1 MSFWRSV
8 VRSDFMIRLRSWEYW
23 PFGIVQFPAILYWVW
38 LSLRERSFVFFSGS
52 NPGIPMGGMFG
63 ESKFDVLQKIPV
75 KYVPKTILIPSTA
88 SVAEVVQRIQG
99 AGLQFPVIFKPDI
112 GERGY
117 LVRRIVA
124 ETDIAAYL
132 SKVSGNFLLQ
142 ELVDLP
148 MEFGVYFMRLPTE
161 KHGRVVSV
169 VGKEMLSVTG
179 DGKSTL
185 GDLICR
191 NDRAKLQWEK
201 LNDSFN
207 GRLQAIIPEG
217 VKIELVSIGNHAM
230 GTKFVN
236 ANHLINERLSRTFDV
251 ISRAI
256 PGFYYGRYDL
266 RCASVD
272 DLYAG
277 NIKVME
283 LNGCGAEPAHI
294 YDPDFSF
301 WEACAVQVSHWNKI
315 FTIARANRKNGFRY
329 LSHREALDYYRKF
342 KSAVK

>member
-1 MSFWRSV
+1 MSFWRRV
-8 VRSDFMIRLRSWEYW
+8 VRSNFFIKLKSWEYW
-23 PFGIVQFPAILYWVW
+23 PFGIVQLPAILYWIC
-38 LSLRERSFVFFSGS
+38 LSIRERSFVFFSAS

-63 ESKFDVLQKIPV
+63 ESKYDVLQKVPV
-75 KYVPKTILIPSTA
+75 QYVPKTILIPSSA
-88 SVAEVVQRIQG
+88 SVSEVVKRMQA
-99 AGLQFPVIFKPDI
+99 AGFQLPVIFKPDI

-117 LVRRIVA
+117 LVKRIAA
-124 ETDIAAYL
+124 ETDIADYL
-132 SKVSGNFLLQ
+132 KKIKGNFLVQ
-142 ELVDLP
+142 ELLNLP
-148 MEFGVYFMRLPTE
+148 AEFGVYYMRLPTE
-161 KHGRVVSV
+161 SHGTVVSV

-185 GDLICR
+185 ENLILQ
-191 NDRAKLQWEK
+191 NDRAKLQLEK

-207 GRLQAIIPEG
+207 GRLQTVIPEG
-217 VKIELVSIGNHAM
+217 VKIELVSIGNHAL
-230 GTKFVN
+230 GTKFIN
-236 ANHLINERLSRTFDV
+236 ANHLINDRLSRTFDE
-251 ISRAI
+251 ISHEI

-294 YDPDFSF
+294 YDPNFSF
-301 WEACAVQVSHWNKI
+301 WEACAVHVGHWKNI
-315 FTIARANRKNGFRY
+315 FRIARANRKKGFRY
-329 LSHREALDYYRKF
+329 LSHGEALDYYRKF